1 MITHKMGSHHTFT
14 LPAILWERIN
24 CIHHLI
30 FNADNTDDV
39 DGDDVDV
46 YVDGDDDVDGDDVD
60 ILAKRNVLRQ
70 VLDL

>member
-39 DGDDVDV
+39 DGDD
-46 YVDGDDDVDGDDVD
+46 GD